1 MPEDLR
7 TFVKRLEE
15 SGELVRVSDE
25 LSTQHE
31 IAAAIKYVAQYGEKA
46 VLFER
51 AKDYDV
57 PIVANLLGSRERV
70 AMAFDVKERALDE
83 TYLARAQ
90 NRIKPNVVTSAP
102 VQEVVIDSEI
112 DICHTLPVLTHHEKD
127 AGPYMTSAITIAKDP
142 ETGIRGMGL
151 HRIQVKDKDT
161 IGIFLATPPL
171 SHFLTKAEQQGKPL
185 EIAVASGVAPLTF
198 CAAIFF
204 APQGVDKFE
213 IAGGFA
219 GAPIELVSCRSV
231 DIEVPADAE
240 FILEGYIIPQQRE
253 REGPFGESTGYYLT
267 YDNPVAKIKAISHR
281 ANPLYHALLPFS
293 GEEKILTSF
302 MLGSYTLR
310 QVQNVLPQV
319 QRMHIQLVGEIVIA
333 QIDKKTDEDGAKVI
347 DYLLSNPFAKIV
359 VVTDG
364 DVNISDPDE
373 VAWAVATRVHFD
385 RDVTIKSDLPGLTID
400 PSTTAGETTPDL
412 SQLTTRTSKIGIDA
426 TKPLSELEKFE
437 KIDVP
442 QGVKQKIWRIMEKRQ
457 KLY

>member
-1 MPEDLR
+1 MSGDLR
-7 TFVKRLEE
+7 TFVQRLEE
-15 SGELVRVSDE
+15 SGELVRVSEE

-31 IAAAIKYVAQYGEKA
+31 IAAAIKYVAQREGKA

-70 AMAFDVKERALDE
+70 AMAFDVKEHDLDE

-90 NRIKPNVVTSAP
+90 NRIKPVVVTSAP
-102 VQEVVIDSEI
+102 VQEVMIESEI
-112 DICHTLPVLTHHEKD
+112 DIRRTLPVLTHHEKD

-142 ETGIRGMGL
+142 ETGVRGMGL

-171 SHFLTKAEQQGKPL
+171 SHFLAKAEQQGKPL
-185 EIAVASGVAPLTF
+185 QIAVASGVAPLTF

-219 GAPIELVSCRSV
+219 QAPIELVRCRSV
-231 DIEVPADAE
+231 DIEAPADAE
-240 FILEGYIIPQQRE
+240 FILEGSIIPQQRE
-253 REGPFGESTGYYLT
+253 KEGPFGESTGYYFT

-281 ANPLYHALLPFS
+281 ANPIYHALLPFS
-293 GEEKILTSF
+293 GEERVLTSF

-310 QVQNVLPQV
+310 QVQKALPQV
-319 QRMHIQLVGEIVIA
+319 RRMHIQLVGEIVIA
-333 QIDKKTDEDGAKVI
+333 QIDKKSDDDGAKVI
-347 DYLLSNPFAKIV
+347 DYLLSSPFAKIV

-364 DVNISDPDE
+364 DVNISDLDE
-373 VAWAVATRVHFD
+373 VAWAVGTRVHFD
-385 RDVTIKSDLPGLTID
+385 RDVTIRSDLPGLMID
-400 PSTTAGETTPDL
+400 PSTSGGEKTPDL
-412 SQLTTRTSKIGIDA
+412 SQLTTRTAKIGIDA
-426 TKPLSELEKFE
+426 TKPLSELGKFE
-437 KIDVP
+437 RIDVP
-442 QGVKQKIWRIMEKRQ
+442 QGVKEKIWKILEKR
-457 KLY
+457 

>member
-1 MPEDLR
+1 
-7 TFVKRLEE
+7 
-15 SGELVRVSDE
+15 
-25 LSTQHE
+25 
-31 IAAAIKYVAQYGEKA
+31 

-70 AMAFDVKERALDE
+70 AMAFDVKEHDLDE

-90 NRIKPNVVTSAP
+90 NRIKPVVVTSAP

-112 DICHTLPVLTHHEKD
+112 DICRTLPVLTHHEKD

-142 ETGIRGMGL
+142 ETGVRGMGL

-185 EIAVASGVAPLTF
+185 PIAVASGVAPLTF

-219 GAPIELVSCRSV
+219 QAPIELVSCRSV
-231 DIEVPADAE
+231 DIEAPADAE
-240 FILEGYIIPQQRE
+240 FILEGYIIPQRRE
-253 REGPFGESTGYYLT
+253 KEGPFGESTGYYFT
-267 YDNPVAKIKAISHR
+267 YDNPVAKIQAISHR
-281 ANPLYHALLPFS
+281 ANPIYHALLPFS
-293 GEEKILTSF
+293 GEEIVLTSF

-310 QVQNVLPQV
+310 QVQRALPQV
-319 QRMHIQLVGEIVIA
+319 RRMQIQLSGEIVIA
-333 QIDKKTDEDGAKVI
+333 QIDKKSDEDGAKVI

-364 DVNISDPDE
+364 DVNISDLDE

-385 RDVTIKSDLPGLTID
+385 RDVTIKSDLPGLMID
-400 PSTTAGETTPDL
+400 PSTSGGELTPDL
-412 SQLTTRTSKIGIDA
+412 SQLTTRTAKIGIDA
-426 TKPLSELEKFE
+426 TKPLTELEKFE
-437 KIDVP
+437 RIDVP
-442 QGVKQKIWRIMEKRQ
+442 QGVKQKIWKIMEKGNRSRS
-457 KLY
+457 

>member
-1 MPEDLR
+1 MSGDLR
-7 TFVKRLEE
+7 AFVKRLEK

-31 IAAAIKYVAQYGEKA
+31 IAAAIKYVAQDEGKA

-51 AKDYDV
+51 AKDYHV

-70 AMAFDVKERALDE
+70 AMAFDVTERDLDE

-90 NRIKPNVVTSAP
+90 NRIKPVVVTSAP
-102 VQEVVIDSEI
+102 VQEVVIDSGI
-112 DICHTLPVLTHHEKD
+112 DICRTLPVLTHHEQD

-185 EIAVASGVAPLTF
+185 PIAVASGVAPLTF

-219 GAPIELVSCRSV
+219 QEPIELVKCRSV
-231 DIEVPADAE
+231 DIEAPADAE
-240 FILEGYIIPQQRE
+240 FVLEGYIIPQQRDK
-253 REGPFGESTGYYLT
+253 EGPFGESTGYYFT

-293 GEEKILTSF
+293 GEETVLTSF

-310 QVQNVLPQV
+310 QVQRELPQV
-319 QRMHIQLVGEIVIA
+319 RRMHIQLVGEIVIA
-333 QIDKKTDEDGAKVI
+333 QIDKKSDEDGAKVI

-364 DVNISDPDE
+364 DVNISDLDE

-385 RDVTIKSDLPGLTID
+385 RDVTIKSDLPGLMID
-400 PSTTAGETTPDL
+400 PSTSGGEKTPDL
-412 SQLTTRTSKIGIDA
+412 SQLTTRTAKIGIDA
-426 TKPLSELEKFE
+426 TKPLSELKKFE
-437 KIDVP
+437 RIDVP
-442 QGVKQKIWRIMEKRQ
+442 QRVKQKIWKIMEKR
-457 KLY
+457 

>member
-1 MPEDLR
+1 MSGDLR
-7 TFVKRLEE
+7 TFVQRLEE

-31 IAAAIKYVAQYGEKA
+31 IAAAIKYVAQHEGKA

-70 AMAFDVKERALDE
+70 AMAFDVKEHDLDE

-90 NRIKPNVVTSAP
+90 NRIKPVVVASAP

-112 DICHTLPVLTHHEKD
+112 DICRTLPVLTHHEKD

-142 ETGIRGMGL
+142 ETGVRGMGL

-185 EIAVASGVAPLTF
+185 QIAVASGVAPLTF

-219 GAPIELVSCRSV
+219 QAPIELVRCRSV
-231 DIEVPADAE
+231 DIEAPADAE

-253 REGPFGESTGYYLT
+253 REGPFGESTGYYFT

-281 ANPLYHALLPFS
+281 ANPIYHALLPFS
-293 GEEKILTSF
+293 GEERVLTSF

-310 QVQNVLPQV
+310 QVQKALPQV
-319 QRMHIQLVGEIVIA
+319 RRMHIQLVGEIVIA
-333 QIDKKTDEDGAKVI
+333 QIDKKSDDDGAKVI

-364 DVNISDPDE
+364 DVNISDLDE
-373 VAWAVATRVHFD
+373 VAWAVGTRVHFD
-385 RDVTIKSDLPGLTID
+385 RDVTIRSDLPGLMID
-400 PSTTAGETTPDL
+400 PSTSGGEKTPDL
-412 SQLTTRTSKIGIDA
+412 SQLTTRTAKIGIDA

-437 KIDVP
+437 RIDVP
-442 QGVKQKIWRIMEKRQ
+442 QGVKQKIWKIMEKR
-457 KLY
+457 

>member
-1 MPEDLR
+1 MSGDLR
-7 TFVKRLEE
+7 TFVQRLEE

-31 IAAAIKYVAQYGEKA
+31 IAAAIKYVAQHEGKA

-70 AMAFDVKERALDE
+70 AMAFDVKEHDLDE

-90 NRIKPNVVTSAP
+90 NRIKPVVVTSAP

-112 DICHTLPVLTHHEKD
+112 DICRTLPVLTHHEKD

-142 ETGIRGMGL
+142 ETGVRGMGL

-171 SHFLTKAEQQGKPL
+171 SHFLTKAEQRGKPL
-185 EIAVASGVAPLTF
+185 QIAVASGVAPLTF

-219 GAPIELVSCRSV
+219 QAPIELVRCRSV
-231 DIEVPADAE
+231 DIEAPADAE

-253 REGPFGESTGYYLT
+253 KEGPFGESTGYYFT

-281 ANPLYHALLPFS
+281 ANPIYHALLPFS
-293 GEEKILTSF
+293 GEERVLTSF

-310 QVQNVLPQV
+310 QVQKALPQV
-319 QRMHIQLVGEIVIA
+319 RRMHIQLVGEIVIA
-333 QIDKKTDEDGAKVI
+333 QIDKKSDDDGAKVI

-364 DVNISDPDE
+364 DVNISDLDE

-385 RDVTIKSDLPGLTID
+385 RDVTIRSDLPGLMID
-400 PSTTAGETTPDL
+400 PSTSGGEITPDL
-412 SQLTTRTSKIGIDA
+412 SQLTTRTAKIGIDA

-437 KIDVP
+437 RIDVP
-442 QGVKQKIWRIMEKRQ
+442 QGVKQKIWRIMEKR
-457 KLY
+457 

>member
-1 MPEDLR
+1 MSGDLR
-7 TFVKRLEE
+7 TFVQRLEE

-31 IAAAIKYVAQYGEKA
+31 IAAAIKYVAQHEGKA

-70 AMAFDVKERALDE
+70 AMAFDVKEHDLDE
-83 TYLARAQ
+83 TYLARAE
-90 NRIKPNVVTSAP
+90 NRIKPVVVASAP
-102 VQEVVIDSEI
+102 VQEVVLESEI
-112 DICHTLPVLTHHEKD
+112 DIGRTLPVLTHHEKD

-142 ETGIRGMGL
+142 ETGVRGMGL

-171 SHFLTKAEQQGKPL
+171 SHFLTKAEQRGKPL
-185 EIAVASGVAPLTF
+185 QIAVASGVAPLTF

-219 GAPIELVSCRSV
+219 QAPIELVRCRSV
-231 DIEVPADAE
+231 DIEAPADAE

-253 REGPFGESTGYYLT
+253 KEGPFGESTGYYFT

-281 ANPLYHALLPFS
+281 ANPIYHALLPFS
-293 GEEKILTSF
+293 GEERVLTSF

-310 QVQNVLPQV
+310 QVQRALPQV
-319 QRMHIQLVGEIVIA
+319 RRMHIQLVGEIVIA
-333 QIDKKTDEDGAKVI
+333 QIDKKSEEDGAKVI

-364 DVNISDPDE
+364 DVNISDLDE

-385 RDVTIKSDLPGLTID
+385 RDVTIRSDLPGLMID
-400 PSTTAGETTPDL
+400 PSTSGGEKTPDL
-412 SQLTTRTSKIGIDA
+412 SQLTTRTAKIGIDA

-437 KIDVP
+437 RIDVP
-442 QGVKQKIWRIMEKRQ
+442 QGVKQKIWKIMEKR
-457 KLY
+457 